1 MKIAKVARARARGKG
16 HKYHKIANYSGANK
30 YAVTPPQKIQRFYN
44 SKEEMPK
51 YNRLI
56 IERLA
61 EHFSGED
68 LERRL
73 RDLHFCSYETAIE
86 ILEKR

>member
-1 MKIAKVARARARGKG
+1 MKIAKLAGARGKG
-16 HKYHKIANYSGANK
+16 HKYHK
-30 YAVTPPQKIQRFYN
+30 YAVTPPRKIQIFYK

-61 EHFSGED
+61 VHFSGED

-73 RDLHFCSYETAIE
+73 RDLQFCSYETAKE